1 MKKLLYYSFMAFPFL
16 AVSQNDILPYAF
28 VNQSNIKVSLYSTS
42 LCIEEKNSFFQ
53 DTIFENYFSLELMK
67 ESLSAFEVKV
77 NSVSQFNSPTITG
90 WIEKKYCSVFLS
102 KNKKIKL
109 FSQPS
114 PESSFELI
122 EFEDDMMVNVVN
134 ISPFKDKF
142 IKIVFIKDDEYF
154 TGWVID
160 YCGNIYNSCG

>member
-1 MKKLLYYSFMAFPFL
+1 MAFPFL

-28 VNQSNIKVSLYSTS
+28 VNQSNIKITLYSTS

-102 KNKKIKL
+102 RNKK
-109 FSQPS
+109 
-114 PESSFELI
+114 
-122 EFEDDMMVNVVN
+122 
-134 ISPFKDKF
+134 
-142 IKIVFIKDDEYF
+142 
-154 TGWVID
+154 
-160 YCGNIYNSCG
+160 